1 MQSSSSSRCLQEL
14 SMGRRPSSPWSKFLI
29 ITLEYF
35 YFLISNIFKCF
46 FYIFIFNLSMFS
58 IIFVFCIFEHD
69 PRLHSNIV
77 ENLRLKRIIA
87 VWILI
92 FISVCNL
99 YIRPDLTTMFEAF
112 RRWRK
117 VGQKDIPSLGDMIH
131 WRYEICWRHFFKYG
145 RGLKLKIQSDDLSGP
160 LWDPR
165 HHFHVIWW
173 IYQSLLMVAA
183 EKATNLFKYWP
194 I

>member
-1 MQSSSSSRCLQEL
+1 M
-14 SMGRRPSSPWSKFLI
+14 
-29 ITLEYF
+29 
-35 YFLISNIFKCF
+35 
-46 FYIFIFNLSMFS
+46 
-58 IIFVFCIFEHD
+58 FCIFEHD

-77 ENLRLKRIIA
+77 KNLRLKRIIA

-112 RRWRK
+112 GRWRK

-165 HHFHVIWW
+165 HHFHMICW
-173 IYQSLLMVAA
+173 IYQPSNGSRIKGQKNLCAPLIFSCWLILINVMQPILNVLFSFNLNSL
-183 EKATNLFKYWP
+183 
-194 I
+194 

>member
-1 MQSSSSSRCLQEL
+1 M
-14 SMGRRPSSPWSKFLI
+14 
-29 ITLEYF
+29 
-35 YFLISNIFKCF
+35 
-46 FYIFIFNLSMFS
+46 
-58 IIFVFCIFEHD
+58 FCIFEHD

-112 RRWRK
+112 GRWRK

-173 IYQSLLMVAA
+173 IYQPLLMVAA
-183 EKATNLFKYWP
+183 EKAKNLFSVTRRSRSGVSQWVSESVSESL
-194 I
+194 